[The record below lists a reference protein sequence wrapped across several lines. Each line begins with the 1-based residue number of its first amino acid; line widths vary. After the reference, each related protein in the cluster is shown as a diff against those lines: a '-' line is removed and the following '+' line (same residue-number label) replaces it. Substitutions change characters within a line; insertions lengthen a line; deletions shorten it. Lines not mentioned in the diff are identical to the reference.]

1 MFNCNLCS
9 DWRQVGGDIE
19 LLDAAGRPAAQP
31 RIGRIVD
38 AALRR
43 HLRRHLGRIAPAS
56 GTRTADRRQT
66 RTGQLQAILSR
77 PRSRFLFPPSSL
89 PPHLAGVGGIE
100 SVRQRCRSQLPSNLL
115 DSVTA
120 GLTRMW
126 RPPLP
131 QSMPVDGG

>member
-89 PPHLAGVGGIE
+89 PPPSSGRWWHRIGPATLSQPVAVQPVGFCNGRPDADVAPTPP
-100 SVRQRCRSQLPSNLL
+100 SVNAS
-115 DSVTA
+115 
-120 GLTRMW
+120 
-126 RPPLP
+126 
-131 QSMPVDGG
+131 